1 MSRDRLNS
9 KADLENKKAIAHF
22 KSILCVL
29 CVFVVIKN
37 PQVSEIGD
45 NLCIVTLDLGKKP
58 GFSTAIYLPV
68 GN

>member
-29 CVFVVIKN
+29 CVSVVKN
-37 PQVSEIGD
+37 LNYTSMTE
-45 NLCIVTLDLGKKP
+45 
-58 GFSTAIYLPV
+58 TARD
-68 GN
+68 